1 MSTQQQSVGKA
12 DPVSGSPK
20 GDSIAQR
27 NKGTGDGRKLSES
40 KLALDEYQLIY
51 SMLLAA
57 AVSLLG
63 FLVTL
68 GHLKS
73 VYRPPANDRQAT
85 EASQTQKKGDQPRK
99 DVGETKKKS
108 AGETKRGL
116 DQTNKD
122 SDSVDSIQESSLKQ
136 EITKEL
142 QDVTREIKDITRDL
156 DNPPARHESVE
167 STQVWLAFHL
177 VFAAALGA
185 SFYVLFTA
193 HRYVVRRTFNPE
205 YSSVYMIRF
214 GLGVV
219 AGVILAS
226 IFDPETIMRNQ
237 TSLSS
242 VGPGVI
248 AILGGYAAEA
258 VQLVL
263 RRLVDVLLTVVQ
275 GDTRSQIEASEEK
288 KDAEKQAAL
297 VAQGANVVK
306 KLAALRGELK
316 GNVKA
321 EDIQAKLDAIEKT
334 LLAETSTSGTGSG
347 AGRPVD

>member
-1 MSTQQQSVGKA
+1 MKTQQPPAGKP
-12 DPVSGSPK
+12 DPESRLSESDPLVP
-20 GDSIAQR
+20 R
-27 NKGTGDGRKLSES
+27 NKGTGDGGKLADS
-40 KLALDEYQLIY
+40 KLALDESALI
-51 SMLLAA
+51 SWMLLAA

-73 VYRPPANDRQAT
+73 VYRATVNGAEAT
-85 EASQTQKKGDQPRK
+85 EASQTGKKADQPRENVGQAAKK
-99 DVGETKKKS
+99 DFGES
-108 AGETKRGL
+108 KRGL
-116 DQTNKD
+116 DQTKKATD
-122 SDSVDSIQESSLKQ
+122 TVEPKQESSVAQ
-136 EITKEL
+136 DITREL
-142 QDVTREIKDITRDL
+142 QEVTKEIKDITRDL
-156 DNPPARHESVE
+156 DNSPARHESVE

-177 VFAAALGA
+177 FFAAALGA

-205 YSSVYMIRF
+205 YSSVYVIRF

-237 TSLSS
+237 TSLSTI
-242 VGPGVI
+242 GPGVI

-288 KDAEKQAAL
+288 KDAERKAAL

-306 KLAALRGELK
+306 LLAALRGELK
-316 GNVKA
+316 GSVKA
-321 EDIQAKLDAIEKT
+321 EDVQAKLDAIEKT

-347 AGRPVD
+347 AGRPVA